1 MSKKFVEKNI
11 KLSLEF
17 DKYISR
23 NPSAFRKIPSGACI
37 VITVKG
43 DATFNKNSK
52 FIAEKTGKGKQKY
65 IEAKKEGRRW
75 ELQPLAV

>member
-23 NPSAFRKIPSGACI
+23 HPSAYKKIPHGSCI
-37 VITVKG
+37 VFSVKG
-43 DATFNKNSK
+43 DEEFNKNSRMLVGE
-52 FIAEKTGKGKQKY
+52 ARQQNQKC
-65 IEAKKEGRRW
+65 IEVRKDGARW
-75 ELQPLAV
+75 ML